1 VEQKSCNGIYYF
13 VQGSGLTTVVL
24 LRGLGRWSEH
34 WLGFEGLLVSRGLRV
49 ITIDGRGFGKSRQT
63 KISSKMTMVDLADDV
78 AQVLTKESPAGAHL
92 VGLSLGGMVAI
103 SLAAMNPQLV
113 RSLMIVNSSVSA
125 SGMKRLTRRALVSII
140 KVICRTKYSYQA
152 LTEAVLSAHTTAAK
166 KNAMAEAWSDI
177 DGRHKIPLAQLWHQI
192 IIARQFN
199 GSMEM
204 ASLRCPVTVI
214 RCAADRFVDPSNS
227 DFIHRNIKGSQL
239 ISHPTAGHEL
249 AVDDP
254 EWFAN
259 VIINFV
265 STPQNV

>member
-1 VEQKSCNGIYYF
+1 MEQKSCNGIYYF
-13 VQGSGLTTVVL
+13 VQGSGPNTVVL

-49 ITIDGRGFGKSRQT
+49 ITIDGRGFGKSQQT
-63 KISSKMTMVDLADDV
+63 KISSKMRMVDLADDV
-78 AQVLTKESPAGAHL
+78 AQILTKESPAGAHL

-125 SGMKRLTRRALVSII
+125 SGMKRLTRRALVSLV

-152 LTEAVLSAHTTAAK
+152 LTEAVLSEYTTAAK
-166 KNAMAEAWSDI
+166 KNAMAQAWSGI
-177 DGRHKIPLAQLWHQI
+177 DGRHKIPLAQLWRQI
-192 IIARQFN
+192 IIASKFN

-204 ASLRCPVTVI
+204 TSLRCPVTIV

-227 DFIHRNIKGSQL
+227 DFIHRQIKGSRL

-259 VIINFV
+259 VIIDFV
-265 STPQNV
+265 STPHDV

>member
-1 VEQKSCNGIYYF
+1 MEQKSCNGIYYF
-13 VQGSGLTTVVL
+13 VQGSGPNTVVL

-49 ITIDGRGFGKSRQT
+49 ITIDGRGFGKSEQA
-63 KISSKMTMVDLADDV
+63 KISSKMRMIDLADDV
-78 AQVLTKESPAGAHL
+78 AQILTKESPGGAYL

-125 SGMKRLTRRALVSII
+125 SGLKRLTGTALVSLI

-152 LTEAVLSAHTTAAK
+152 LMEAVLSVHTTAAK
-166 KNAMAEAWSDI
+166 KNEMAQAWSGI
-177 DGRHKIPLAQLWHQI
+177 DGRHKIPLAQLWRQI
-192 IIARQFN
+192 IIASKFN

-204 ASLRCPVTVI
+204 TSLRCPVTIV

-227 DFIHRNIKGSQL
+227 DFIHRQIKGSRL

-259 VIINFV
+259 VIIDFV
-265 STPQNV
+265 STPHDV